1 VKPLLLTLAATV
13 TLLAAA
19 YFILIVISY
28 AYAAVRPAPP
38 AIDLHMRP
46 PKALSCVACVSLMAP
61 PERP

>member
-1 VKPLLLTLAATV
+1 MKPLLLA
-13 TLLAAA
+13 LLATALLLLA
-19 YFILIVISY
+19 SYFILVVISY

-46 PKALSCVACVSLMAP
+46 PKALSCVSCVSLMAP